1 VATTDYGRI
10 LRFYLIKKR
19 VRASRK
25 SSFEMKNGI
34 RSIIKVRELGI
45 LIGFFGLFLIFA
57 LLSPANFLSL
67 RNQLIVIRQVSYV
80 GIMAI
85 GMTMVIVSGEFD
97 LSVGSIYG
105 MAVMLC
111 ALLIR
116 GGVSVLLSV
125 LVALFG
131 GLVVGVI
138 NGVLVTYVKIPSFI
152 VTLGTLNLIRGFAL
166 LLTGGFYVTIMEVK
180 DPVLDICRFLG
191 AGRLLGIPVPG
202 IIFIGVAVIGG
213 IVYHKTMFGFNI
225 RAVGGSS
232 ATAKVSGINVKGI
245 KILTFTINGFL
256 AALAG
261 LLSLFLLNNA
271 KGVAGSGLELHVI
284 GATIIGGTSLLG
296 GSGTILGTVI
306 GVMIIGILGNG
317 LILAGVTPYWQTVVT
332 GFVIIA
338 AVAVDMWT
346 GTKKATRESY

>member
-1 VATTDYGRI
+1 MKQSIERAGWE
-10 LRFYLIKKR
+10 RFTKNFFKITAR
-19 VRASRK
+19 VK
-25 SSFEMKNGI
+25 SI
-34 RSIIKVRELGI
+34 VKVREIGI
-45 LIGFFGLFLIFA
+45 LFGFLGLFLIFA
-57 LLSPANFLSL
+57 LISPDKFFTLT
-67 RNQLIVIRQVSYV
+67 NQLNIIRQISYV

-85 GMTMVIVSGEFD
+85 GMTLVIVSGEFD

-105 MAVMLC
+105 MAVMIC

-116 GGVSVLLSV
+116 SGVSVLLSV
-125 LVALFG
+125 LVALCG
-131 GLVVGVI
+131 GLLVGII
-138 NGVLVTYVKIPSFI
+138 NGVLVTYIKIPSFI

-202 IIFIGVAVIGG
+202 IIFIGVAIVGG
-213 IVYHKTMFGFNI
+213 IVYHKTMLGFNI

-232 ATAKVSGINVKGI
+232 TTAKVSGINVKGI

-271 KGVAGSGLELHVI
+271 KGIAGSGLELQVI
-284 GATIIGGTSLLG
+284 GATIIGGTSLMG
-296 GSGTILGTVI
+296 GSGTMLGTVI
-306 GVMIIGILGNG
+306 GVMIIGILANG

-332 GFVIIA
+332 GFVIIV

-346 GTKKATRESY
+346 GTKKGARESY